1 MKPILVPSCLAEE
14 TELLEAMD
22 WNEEAVEEILETCR
36 LSLGSA
42 ATEPEAEFALRELS
56 TKLVSKHGLLVA
68 RLAISL
74 FLKQVMQNQKQ
85 EIEA

>member
-1 MKPILVPSCLAEE
+1 MKPLLVPSCLAEE

-22 WNEEAVEEILETCR
+22 WDEEGLVEVLDLCKSAIENCSSEQETASSLSSLHREIASRWDE
-36 LSLGSA
+36 
-42 ATEPEAEFALRELS
+42 
-56 TKLVSKHGLLVA
+56 KIA

-74 FLKQVMQNQKQ
+74 FIKRAIQYPRE